1 MAGKQAGRHYANVFA
16 ADSATVN
23 VVSESTASLRVP
35 GSVLQNMLPS
45 DRDKEQQFGLKAKSV
60 PKGSFTTA
68 EGSCFEKD
76 VQDKKMGL
84 SQETWESSRNC
95 FPF

>member
-1 MAGKQAGRHYANVFA
+1 MPMFVLLTLPLQMCQGA
-16 ADSATVN
+16 
-23 VVSESTASLRVP
+23 LPPPRVP
-35 GSVLQNMLPS
+35 GSVLQNTLPS
-45 DRDKEQQFGLKAKSV
+45 DRAKEQQFGLKAKSV
-60 PKGSFTTA
+60 PKGPFTTA